1 MTSILFSPLSLP
13 NGQEISNR
21 LCKAAMEENLSDDG
35 QVPGKALYTLY
46 KNWSNGGAG
55 LLLTG
60 NVMISPDAMTGPGG
74 VVLEGAENLDYF
86 RKWAAAGTCN
96 GNHLWMQINHP
107 GRQVY
112 EAMGEQALA
121 PSAIAL
127 DIPGFSKL
135 FAQPKAM
142 TEEQIQNLI
151 QRFATTAALAEQ
163 AGFTG
168 VQIHAAHGYLLSQ
181 FLSPL
186 VNQREDQWGGS
197 LENRSRI
204 IFAVIKAVRAKVS
217 KDFCVSIKLNSADFQ
232 KGGFAAQDAKWLVE
246 QLNDYHLDLVELSGG
261 SYESPA
267 MSGNASEPSSGD
279 SSARRE
285 AYFVDFARDISAVA
299 TMPIMVT
306 GGITKRAIA
315 EQALEVSD
323 DNRELGIA
331 IDMVGIAR
339 AMAYQPDLA
348 NRWKR
353 GQNLEIRLPMASW
366 KNKTLGALATMAIT
380 KAQLSRMAAGKAPK
394 PKMWPWLALIVGQI
408 KTKLRTKRYRAWRQS
423 N

>member
-1 MTSILFSPLSLP
+1 MTSILFSPLTLP
-13 NGQEISNR
+13 NGQEIPNR
-21 LCKAAMEENLSDDG
+21 LCKAAMEENLSDEG
-35 QVPGKALYTLY
+35 QIPGNALYTLY
-46 KNWSNGGAG
+46 RNWSNGGAG

-74 VVLEGAENLDYF
+74 VVLEDSENLGYF

-112 EAMGEQALA
+112 ESMGEQSLA

-127 DIPGFSKL
+127 NIPGFSKM

-142 TEEQIQNLI
+142 SEEQILDVI

-186 VNQREDQWGGS
+186 VNQRDDQWGGS

-204 IFAVIKAVRAKVS
+204 VFEVIKAVQARVS
-217 KDFCVSIKLNSADFQ
+217 EEFCVSIKLNSADFQ

-246 QLNDYHLDLVELSGG
+246 QLNDYRLDLVELSGG

-267 MSGNASEPSSGD
+267 MSGNASEPNIGD
-279 SSARRE
+279 NAARRE

-299 TMPIMVT
+299 SMPIMLT
-306 GGITKRAIA
+306 GGITKLSVA
-315 EQALEVSD
+315 EQVLTVSD
-323 DNRELGIA
+323 ANEKQNIA

-348 NRWKR
+348 NQWKH
-353 GQNLEIRLPMASW
+353 GQRLEVQLPNASW

-380 KAQLSRMAAGKAPK
+380 KAQLSRMALGKAPM
-394 PKMWPWLALIVGQI
+394 PKMWPWLALIMGQI
-408 KTKLRTKRYRAWRQS
+408 KTKLRTKRYRAWRQKR
-423 N
+423 